1 MIQRAVKEGEISED
15 EARGKRA
22 RVKLRAPGRP
32 SHVKG
37 FTELPEGLR
46 TLIEASY
53 ALNDRIVQLDRAMQV
68 VVGEPVSTDNPVQA
82 QVTRL
87 EEAFSEPRRRAAR

>member
-1 MIQRAVKEGEISED
+1 M
-15 EARGKRA
+15 
-22 RVKLRAPGRP
+22 KLRAPGRP

-46 TLIEASY
+46 ALIEASY

-68 VVGEPVSTDNPVQA
+68 VVGAGTADPVNPVDA
-82 QVTRL
+82 QMPRI
-87 EEAFSEPRRRAAR
+87 EEAFANPMRRRAAGE